1 MDRSRLER
9 YLEKLQVLDD
19 TLEHLN
25 NWNNDISSLSLSDIN
40 TRDKFAI
47 FHAYQI
53 IVEIL
58 TDITAMIVKDIGKI
72 PKDDYMNFDILIK
85 SSLFPETTLNKL
97 KQANGLRNRI
107 VHEYNGLIEK
117 IAFEA

>member
-1 MDRSRLER
+1 M
-9 YLEKLQVLDD
+9 
-19 TLEHLN
+19 
-25 NWNNDISSLSLSDIN
+25 SLSDVN

-47 FHAYQI
+47 FHSYQI
-53 IVEIL
+53 IVETV

-72 PKDDYMNFDILIK
+72 PKDDYINFDILVK
-85 SSLFPETTLNKL
+85 SSLFPKTTLNKL

-117 IAFEA
+117 IAFEAINVHIELFQEF

>member
-47 FHAYQI
+47 
-53 IVEIL
+53 
-58 TDITAMIVKDIGKI
+58 
-72 PKDDYMNFDILIK
+72 N
-85 SSLFPETTLNKL
+85 
-97 KQANGLRNRI
+97 
-107 VHEYNGLIEK
+107 
-117 IAFEA
+117 